1 MSSYPPLRVG
11 MLVAGMCLC
20 LYYLM
25 ATVNADYEGAALM
38 LLPGAVTTGFRVWAL
53 MPGLDSVLFVESV
66 PFYLLRCARLYD
78 LPFAIGCMVFVCR
91 RFALLF
97 DRTEQLARELDA
109 RVAERTKELTA
120 ETEARKSMMLNIFT
134 TFAARSSPSAAG
146 WKHWNRPPRPFR
158 PCFRLC
164 VSALNSC
171 GG

>member
-1 MSSYPPLRVG
+1 
-11 MLVAGMCLC
+11 
-20 LYYLM
+20 
-25 ATVNADYEGAALM
+25 
-38 LLPGAVTTGFRVWAL
+38 
-53 MPGLDSVLFVESV
+53 
-66 PFYLLRCARLYD
+66 
-78 LPFAIGCMVFVCR
+78 MVFVCR

-120 ETEARKSMMLNIFT
+120 ETEARKSMMLNIFHDLRSPL
-134 TFAARSSPSAAG
+134 FAVSG
-146 WKHWNRPPRPFR
+146 GLEHWNRPPRPFR

>member
-1 MSSYPPLRVG
+1 
-11 MLVAGMCLC
+11 
-20 LYYLM
+20 
-25 ATVNADYEGAALM
+25 
-38 LLPGAVTTGFRVWAL
+38 

-120 ETEARKSMMLNIFT
+120 ETEARKSMMLNIFHDL
-134 TFAARSSPSAAG
+134 R
-146 WKHWNRPPRPFR
+146 RPFR
-158 PCFRLC
+158 PRRGSPHGCCPRREY
-164 VSALNSC
+164 S
-171 GG
+171 GWRW

>member
-1 MSSYPPLRVG
+1 

-25 ATVNADYEGAALM
+25 AAVNADYEGAALM

-53 MPGLDSVLFVESV
+53 MPAGQRAFVESC
-66 PFYLLRCARLYD
+66 PLLLLRCARLYD

-109 RVAERTKELTA
+109 GWQSGQ
-120 ETEARKSMMLNIFT
+120 KS
-134 TFAARSSPSAAG
+134 
-146 WKHWNRPPRPFR
+146 
-158 PCFRLC
+158 
-164 VSALNSC
+164 
-171 GG
+171 

>member
-1 MSSYPPLRVG
+1 M
-11 MLVAGMCLC
+11 
-20 LYYLM
+20 
-25 ATVNADYEGAALM
+25 
-38 LLPGAVTTGFRVWAL
+38 
-53 MPGLDSVLFVESV
+53 ESV

-134 TFAARSSPSAAG
+134 TFAALSSPSAYG
-146 WKHWNRPPRPFR
+146 QRQRTH
-158 PCFRLC
+158 
-164 VSALNSC
+164 
-171 GG
+171 GE